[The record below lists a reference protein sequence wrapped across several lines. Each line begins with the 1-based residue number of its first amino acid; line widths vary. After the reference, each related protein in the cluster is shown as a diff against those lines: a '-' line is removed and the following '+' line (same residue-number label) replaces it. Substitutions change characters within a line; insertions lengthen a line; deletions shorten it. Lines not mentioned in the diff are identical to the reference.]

1 MKGNKI
7 KKGLALVLGLM
18 MAANLPASVATPFTM
33 FNSYAYTGA
42 ATVKATSL
50 NVRSG
55 AGTGYS
61 SVGRLAAGAAINIIG
76 EQRGTDGNTW
86 YQIQFTGTGG
96 AVSTGYVSSLYVRL
110 PVSYTPDANFEAY
123 LNSQGFPE
131 SYKNGLRQ
139 LHAQYPNWVFKAKN
153 TGLDWNTV
161 IENESVLSRN
171 LVASGSVSSWKSVAD
186 GAYNWDNS
194 TWTGL
199 DGSNWVAASPDIIRY
214 YMDPRNFLDETYV
227 FQFLAHEYVQNTQ
240 TTGSPLTSM
249 VTGNI
254 PVRFHPTIHG
264 HGRAVIF
271 PADHL
276 CPGSSRGPGAVLI
289 RGSFANGP
297 GRSTYDDRP
306 ATAPC
311 VWTSGILVH
320 LRGNSFLPGSPASG
334 GSVR

>member
-1 MKGNKI
+1 MKA
-7 KKGLALVLGLM
+7 KKLKRGLALMLGVM

-33 FNSYAYTGA
+33 LNSYAYTGS

-61 SVGRLAAGAAINIIG
+61 SVGRLAAGAAITVIG

-86 YQIQFTGTGG
+86 YQIQYTGTNG
-96 AVSTGYVSSLYVRL
+96 AVNTGYVSSVYVRL
-110 PVSYTPDANFEAY
+110 PVSYTTDSNFEAY

-139 LHAQYPNWVFKAKN
+139 LHQQYPNWVFKAKN

-171 LVASGSVSSWKSVAD
+171 LVSSGSVSSWKSVAD

-199 DGSNWVAASPDIIRY
+199 DGSNWVAALPD
-214 YMDPRNFLDETYV
+214 D
-227 FQFLAHEYVQNTQ
+227 
-240 TTGSPLTSM
+240 
-249 VTGNI
+249 
-254 PVRFHPTIHG
+254 VR
-264 HGRAVIF
+264 
-271 PADHL
+271 
-276 CPGSSRGPGAVLI
+276 
-289 RGSFANGP
+289 
-297 GRSTYDDRP
+297 
-306 ATAPC
+306 
-311 VWTSGILVH
+311 
-320 LRGNSFLPGSPASG
+320 
-334 GSVR
+334 